1 MDKEL
6 LKQQIKEAKA
16 NLAKM
21 EEELNKPD
29 KWEWNYEELV
39 TYRLSG
45 SDIIQTFSGNSKKYL
60 EHGRYRR
67 TKEQAEHSLLR
78 NKRAN
83 RLEAL
88 VYELQEKV
96 GGKHYVYEQEGTWTK
111 STICFNVHPGV
122 VLMKKSTAIKI
133 CNMLNNGKFSLEG
146 EL

>member
-1 MDKEL
+1 MSKEL

-21 EEELNKPD
+21 EEELNKPN
-29 KWEWNYEELV
+29 KWEWNYVELE
-39 TYRLSG
+39 TYMLSK
-45 SDIIQTFSGNSKKYL
+45 SAISNAFSGNSKKYL

-88 VYELQEKV
+88 VYELQEEV
-96 GGKHYVYEQEGTWTK
+96 GGNHYIYRLAGTWIK
-111 STICFNVHPGV
+111 GTIRFSIYPER
-122 VLMKKSTAIKI
+122 VLMEESTAIKI
-133 CNMLNNGKFSLEG
+133 CSMLNNGEFSLEG